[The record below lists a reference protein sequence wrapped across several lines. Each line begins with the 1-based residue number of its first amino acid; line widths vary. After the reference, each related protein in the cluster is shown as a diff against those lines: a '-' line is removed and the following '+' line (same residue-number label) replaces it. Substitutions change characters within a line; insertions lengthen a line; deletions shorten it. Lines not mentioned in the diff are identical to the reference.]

1 MVVRRDTPYMRYLDR
16 QPPNLVG
23 TPEEVAERIREYLPL
38 GVDHFI
44 LRFHYGDEAEL
55 MTLFMDE
62 VKKQL

>member
-1 MVVRRDTPYMRYLDR
+1 MRYLSR

-23 TPEEVAERIREYLPL
+23 TPELVAERMREYLPL

-44 LRFHYGDEAEL
+44 LRFHYGDEIDS
-55 MTLFMDE
+55 MTLFIDE